1 MAGLSS
7 PGIGSGLDI
16 NSLVSQLVAAEKAPA
31 QAQITRSQT
40 ATVTSIS
47 ALAQLKGALGAF
59 NTALT
64 PLKSLESFSTRSATA
79 SDASKFTAS
88 ATIAALEGS
97 YDVQVESLASA
108 HQLTSDPFVDGAAEV
123 VGTGTLTIG
132 SGDKTF
138 QVSIDGSN
146 NTLAQIRDAINQAP
160 ANTNLVRATIVNAAD
175 GAHLVLSATATG
187 EDAAI
192 TVAQADGDGGLSRLV
207 YNPTLTTNYAQQRAA
222 ADAVVFIAGFEHRSA
237 TNTIT
242 EAIDGVSITAL
253 DAEPGKI
260 FTLTIANDTA
270 ATTGRIKNFVDQYNA
285 LAKTIT
291 ALRGYEPT
299 TKKAG
304 PMLGDAMLRGIES
317 ELRNKLTDTVSGLS
331 GSYQSLA
338 SIGITTQKDG
348 TLKLDA
354 AKLDTAMKS
363 DYDGVATLFSSASG
377 VATRLSD
384 ALTPRLAAGA
394 EMEVRSK
401 RLNQKSIELQKSQ
414 ATLEARML
422 KVEARYRAQFTA
434 LDSLLSK
441 LQGESSFLTQ
451 QLTSI
456 AKIGD

>member
-7 PGIGSGLDI
+7 PGLGSGLDI
-16 NSLVSQLVAAEKAPA
+16 NGLVSQLVAAEKAPA

-40 ATVTSIS
+40 TTATSIS
-47 ALAQLKGALGAF
+47 ALGQLKGALGAF
-59 NTALT
+59 NTALAS
-64 PLKSLESFSTRSATA
+64 LKSVESFSTRSATA

-88 ATIAALEGS
+88 ATIVASEGS

-108 HQLTSDPFVDGAAEV
+108 HQLTSEPFEDGAAQV

-138 QVSIDGSN
+138 QVSIDATH
-146 NTLAQIRDAINQAP
+146 NTLAQVRDAINQATG
-160 ANTNLVRATIVNAAD
+160 NTNLVRATIVNAAD

-187 EDAAI
+187 EAAAI
-192 TVAQADGDGGLSRLV
+192 TVAQADGDGGLASLV
-207 YNPTLTTNYAQQRAA
+207 YNPSLTTNYTEQRPA
-222 ADAVVFIAGFEHRSA
+222 ADSVVFIAGFEHNAA

-242 EAIDGVSITAL
+242 DAIDGVSITLL
-253 DAEPGKI
+253 DAEPGEI

-270 ATTGRIKNFVDQYNA
+270 ATTGRIKNFVDQYNS
-285 LAKTIT
+285 LSKTIT

-331 GSYQSLA
+331 GPYQSLA
-338 SIGITTQKDG
+338 SLGITTQKDG

-354 AKLDTAMKS
+354 AKLDTAIKS
-363 DYDGVATLFSSASG
+363 NYDGVATLFSSANG
-377 VATRLSD
+377 VAARLSN
-384 ALTPRLAAGA
+384 ALTPRLAADA
-394 EMEVRSK
+394 EMDVRSK
-401 RLNQKSIELQKSQ
+401 RLNAKSVELQKSQ

-451 QLTSI
+451 QLSSI
-456 AKIGD
+456 AKIGG